1 MDKKNTYFLTII
13 GKCWNPINFFVQNNT
28 TRLPTVSL
36 QLFIEEI
43 TKKTVEELA
52 IEKVFKPIGMIKTGY
67 IRHERLD
74 DNLL

>member
-1 MDKKNTYFLTII
+1 M
-13 GKCWNPINFFVQNNT
+13 QNNT